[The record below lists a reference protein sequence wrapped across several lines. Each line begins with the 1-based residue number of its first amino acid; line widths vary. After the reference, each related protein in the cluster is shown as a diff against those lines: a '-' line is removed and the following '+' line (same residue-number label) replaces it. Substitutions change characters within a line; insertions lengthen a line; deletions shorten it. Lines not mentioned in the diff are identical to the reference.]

1 MYTAP
6 SAPPTSV
13 SVSEVTSSNI
23 TVQWGPVD
31 CILRNGDITGYSV
44 QYREVGSGST
54 QTMSVTGGSVTKVMI
69 SRLMPSTTYSIQ
81 LAAETSAGVG
91 SYSNSVIVSTDG
103 KELELIA
110 C

>member
-1 MYTAP
+1 M
-6 SAPPTSV
+6 
-13 SVSEVTSSNI
+13 
-23 TVQWGPVD
+23 
-31 CILRNGDITGYSV
+31 
-44 QYREVGSGST
+44 QYREVGSGGT
-54 QTMSVTGGSVTKVMI
+54 QTMSVSGGSVTEVMI